1 MQYITNKIV
10 GPKEYRIYRNG
21 ANKQLFDVYKVWG
34 TMKASDDPDD
44 WEYDYVIE
52 AKAMSYENAVSFIQ
66 AKEGN

>member
-10 GPKEYRIYRNG
+10 GTKEYRIYRNG

-34 TMKASDDPDD
+34 TINASDDPDD
-44 WEYDYVIE
+44 WEYDYVVE
-52 AKAMSYENAVSFIQ
+52 AQAMTYENAVSFIQ